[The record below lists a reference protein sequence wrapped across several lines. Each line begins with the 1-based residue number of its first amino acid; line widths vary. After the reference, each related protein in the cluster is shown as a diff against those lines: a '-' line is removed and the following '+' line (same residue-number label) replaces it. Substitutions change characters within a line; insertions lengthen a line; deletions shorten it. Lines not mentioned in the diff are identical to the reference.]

1 MSKLVSLHIE
11 NFRGIKKMDC
21 QFGSSNVIC
30 LIGHCDAGKT
40 TILTAISYLFSSSWT
55 IPVSDEDFHKM
66 NIEEPIRIEGIIANV
81 PAELITFD
89 KFGLHT
95 FEYGNLESPS
105 QCLKLVLT
113 IEKDLEPRWEVC
125 NVNNDEYHA
134 ISHKDRSL
142 FNIRLIDDYF
152 DAQFNMSKY
161 SLLKNLVSSLTDKPQ
176 LSSNIGVDLIRE
188 IRDKLNIG
196 EATAA
201 QVSDKLN
208 ESIRKIGGEGRK
220 YSLAVPMGEL
230 MLRGNQVGLQA
241 DDVPVK
247 LLGKGTRRQLSLALQ
262 LALNNDDTSSI
273 LIDEVEQGLEPYRV
287 KTIVRALKDTKQQVF
302 MTSHSSMALAE
313 LDATDLYLV
322 KSGSDK
328 LVHLDEN
335 YQALLRSNPDAF
347 FFDKLIVCE
356 GETEYGFFLE
366 LDRYLWLN
374 EGYTTSSYSAS
385 PLLGKGKGMIPIIES
400 LNNLGVN
407 NLCFMDNDDDDA
419 TEALNGKTII
429 CNCEK
434 GYSIEQQIFKDAPTP
449 AIQEYVEW
457 AKAHTKLSDDFE
469 FNESQRDFLGKQSKS
484 GKWFKSVG
492 GGRLLGEIFF
502 KYYKQMNIQSH
513 LYHQIESILFWL
525 QNGIL

>member
-1 MSKLVSLHIE
+1 MSKLLSLQIE
-11 NFRGIKKMDC
+11 NFRGIKKMHCD
-21 QFGSSNVIC
+21 FGGSNVVC
-30 LIGHCDAGKT
+30 LIGHCDSGKT
-40 TILTAISYLFSSSWT
+40 TILTAISYLFCSSWT
-55 IPVSDEDFHKM
+55 IPVTDEDFHNM
-66 NIEEPIRIEGIIANV
+66 NIEEPIRISGIVSDV
-81 PAELITFD
+81 PPYLVTFD
-89 KFGLHT
+89 KFGLHS
-95 FEYGNLESPS
+95 FEYGNQESPS
-105 QCLKLVLT
+105 QCLELVLT
-113 IEKDLEPRWEVC
+113 IDKDLDPRWEVH
-125 NVNNDEYHA
+125 NINSNEYQT
-134 ISHKDRSL
+134 ISNKDRSL

-152 DAQFNMSKY
+152 DTQFNMSKY
-161 SLLKNLVSSLTDKPQ
+161 SLLKNLVSSLTDKSQ
-176 LSSNIGVDLIRE
+176 LSNNIGVDLIRE

-208 ESIRKIGGEGRK
+208 EKIKRIGGEGRK

-273 LIDEVEQGLEPYRV
+273 LIDEVEQGLEPYKV

-335 YQALLRSNPDAF
+335 CQSLLRSTPDAF
-347 FFDKLIVCE
+347 FFDNIIVCE
-356 GETEYGFFLE
+356 GETEYGFILE

-374 EGYTTSSYSAS
+374 EGYTASSYSAS
-385 PLLGKGKGMIPIIES
+385 PLLGKGKGMIPIIKS

-419 TEALNGKTII
+419 TEALKGKSII

-449 AIQEYVEW
+449 AVQEYVEW
-457 AKAHTKLSDDFE
+457 AKAHTKLPNDFE
-469 FNESQRDFLGKQSKS
+469 FNESQRVFLGEKSKS